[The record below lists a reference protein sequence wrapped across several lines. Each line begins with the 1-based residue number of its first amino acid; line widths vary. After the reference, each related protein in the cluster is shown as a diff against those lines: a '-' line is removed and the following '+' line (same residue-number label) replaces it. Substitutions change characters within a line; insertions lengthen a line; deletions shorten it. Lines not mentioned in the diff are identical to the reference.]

1 MCCAEMGKTTT
12 TLEAGRSALERHAW
26 AEALALLKQADLA
39 NELDA
44 DGLEM
49 LADAAWWMAQPAD
62 SLAARERAYAAFV
75 AAGNKRRATRV
86 ALRLTQQNASKRAM
100 AVAQAWYAR
109 AEKLVEGDED
119 SAEFGGVLFVRFL
132 MHAGPSNLDE
142 QVALGRRI
150 AVLGE
155 RFGDRDLQA
164 FGAMAEGF
172 ALLESGDVK
181 AGFAQFDVA
190 TLAAA
195 AGELTTWS
203 TGWVYCA
210 TIGACRELAD
220 YQRASAWTDA
230 TTRWCERQSVT
241 GFPGI
246 CRVHRAEV
254 VALRGAWA
262 QAEQEARRACEELQR
277 WEIGEVAA
285 LGFYQIGE
293 IRLRMGDT
301 PAAEQAFRKAHEM
314 GMVPEPGMS
323 LVRLAEGDAASA
335 GSSLRRALANE
346 GERFARARLL
356 PADVEV
362 ALILGDRERARAASK
377 ELDGIAKSFGTPAME
392 AIAGSA
398 RAALQLADGDAD
410 AADATL
416 RSAMRLWLELDV
428 PYEVA
433 RTRVLLA
440 AAYRAQGDGAAATL
454 ELQAARS
461 TFERLGARRDE
472 RHAGELLGDGA
483 IVPTV
488 ELPLDTVERTF
499 LFTDIVRSTKL
510 VDALGDAAWQELIR
524 WHDQNLRS
532 LIAEHRGEEI
542 RHQGDGF
549 FVAFASATDAIECAV
564 AIQRRLAEQRRKQGF
579 ALQIRIGMHT
589 AIAHRRGLDYAGFGV
604 HEAARIGGVAEG
616 GEIIVSAATLDAAK
630 TAYPSEKRSVML
642 KDIAEPVEVRSIDW
656 R

>member
-1 MCCAEMGKTTT
+1 MCADMGKIASP
-12 TLEAGRSALERHAW
+12 LEAGRNALERHAW
-26 AEALALLKQADLA
+26 AEALALLKQADVA

-62 SLAARERAYAAFV
+62 SLAARERAYAAYM
-75 AAGNKRRATRV
+75 ANGNKRGATRV
-86 ALRLTQQNASKRAM
+86 ALRLAQHNASKRAM
-100 AVAQAWYAR
+100 SVAQAWFTR

-119 SAEFGGVLFVRFL
+119 SIEFGFVLFVRFL
-132 MHAGPSNLDE
+132 MHAGPPTSLEE
-142 QVALGRRI
+142 QITLGDRI
-150 AVLGE
+150 RLLGE

-164 FGAMAEGF
+164 FGALAQGF
-172 ALLESGDVK
+172 ALLESGDIK

-195 AGELTTWS
+195 AGELSTWS
-203 TGWVYCA
+203 TGWVYCT
-210 TIGACRELAD
+210 TISACRDLAD
-220 YQRASAWTDA
+220 YQRASEWTEA

-277 WEIGEVAA
+277 WELGDIAGY
-285 LGFYQIGE
+285 GFYQVGE
-293 IRLRMGDT
+293 IRMRMGDT
-301 PAAEQAFRKAHEM
+301 PAAEAAFRQAHEM

-346 GERFARARLL
+346 TGRFARARLL

-362 ALILGDRERARAASK
+362 ALVLGDREQARIAST
-377 ELDGIAKSFGTPAME
+377 ELDGIAKAFGTPAMA
-392 AIAGSA
+392 AIAGYA
-398 RAALQLADGDAD
+398 RAGLQLADGDAL
-410 AADATL
+410 AAETTL
-416 RSAMRLWLELDV
+416 RSTLRSWVDLDV

-440 AAYRAQGDGAAATL
+440 AVLRQQGDSAAATL
-454 ELQAARS
+454 ELQAALS
-461 TFERLGARRDE
+461 TFDRLGARRDA
-472 RHAGELLGDGA
+472 RHAGELLGDA
-483 IVPTV
+483 ALAPAV
-488 ELPLDTVERTF
+488 EAPSDTVERTF

-510 VDALGDAAWQELIR
+510 VDAIGDKAWEDLIR
-524 WHDQNLRS
+524 WHDQTLRA
-532 LIAEHRGEEI
+532 LIAERRGEEI

-549 FVAFASATDAIECAV
+549 FIAFTSAYDAIECAV
-564 AIQRRLAEQRRKQGF
+564 AIQRRLAEQRRQQGF

-589 AIAHRRGLDYAGFGV
+589 AVAHRRGLDYAGFGI

-616 GEIIVSAATLDAAK
+616 GEILVTAATLDSAK
-630 TAYPSEKRSVML
+630 TTYPRQKRSVTL
-642 KDIAEPVEVRSIDW
+642 KDISEPVEVASIDW

>member
-1 MCCAEMGKTTT
+1 MCADMGKTATP
-12 TLEAGRSALERHAW
+12 LEAGRSAMERHAW
-26 AEALALLKQADLA
+26 AEALALLKQADVA

-62 SLAARERAYAAFV
+62 SLVARERAFAGFM
-75 AAGNKRRATRV
+75 AAGNTRRATRV
-86 ALRLTQQNASKRAM
+86 ALRLAQQHASKRAM
-100 AVAQAWYAR
+100 AVAQAWFAR

-119 SAEFGGVLFVRFL
+119 SAEFGAVLFVRVL
-132 MHAGPSNLDE
+132 MHVGPSSLDE
-142 QVALGRRI
+142 AVALGRRI

-164 FGAMAEGF
+164 FGALAQGF
-172 ALLESGDVK
+172 ALLESGDIK
-181 AGFAQFDVA
+181 AGFALFDVA

-195 AGELTTWS
+195 AGELSTWS
-203 TGWVYCA
+203 TGWVYCT

-220 YQRASAWTDA
+220 YQRASEWTDA

-277 WEIGEVAA
+277 WELGDAA
-285 LGFYQIGE
+285 GYGFYQVGE
-293 IRLRMGDT
+293 IRMRMGDT
-301 PAAEQAFRKAHEM
+301 PAAEAAFRKAHEL

-323 LVRLAEGDAASA
+323 LIRLAEGDAVSG

-346 GERFARARLL
+346 SGRFARARLL
-356 PADVEV
+356 PAEVEV
-362 ALILGDRERARAASK
+362 ALVLGDRERARTAST
-377 ELDGIAKSFGTPAME
+377 ELDGIAKAFGTPAMA
-392 AIAGSA
+392 AIAGFA
-398 RAALQLADGDAD
+398 RAALQLADGDAL
-410 AADATL
+410 AAETTL
-416 RSAMRLWLELDV
+416 RSTLRIWVELDV
-428 PYEVA
+428 PYEIA

-472 RHAGELLGDGA
+472 RHAAELLGDA
-483 IVPTV
+483 AVVPTA

-524 WHDQNLRS
+524 WHDQTLRA
-532 LIAEHRGEEI
+532 LIAERRGEEI

-549 FVAFASATDAIECAV
+549 FIAFASASDAIECAV
-564 AIQRRLAEQRRKQGF
+564 AIQRRLAEQRRQQGF

-589 AIAHRRGLDYAGFGV
+589 AIAHRRGLDYAGFGI

-616 GEIIVSAATLDAAK
+616 GEILVTMATLDSAK
-630 TAYPSEKRSVML
+630 TTYPSQKRSVTL
-642 KDIAEPVEVRSIDW
+642 KDISEPVAVASIDW